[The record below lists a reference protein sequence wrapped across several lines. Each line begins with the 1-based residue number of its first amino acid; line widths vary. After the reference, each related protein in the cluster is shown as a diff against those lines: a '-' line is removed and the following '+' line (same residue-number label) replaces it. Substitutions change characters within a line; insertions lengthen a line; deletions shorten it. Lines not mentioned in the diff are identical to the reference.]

1 MKTSKEIR
9 SYAWQTLMRP
19 PWGGRVF
26 WALCSVSIAT
36 SLAMQA
42 IAKILVHYNMTTW
55 FSFLQI
61 WFENYVG
68 QGLLTSVPS
77 RAIANQM
84 TLATAFFL
92 FFQILFLSIRTF
104 GEQTFLLKAVRR
116 DEDKWFASAFTG
128 FAQPFNCLG
137 LYLQIMIRLMFWFFL
152 SILFLPLLFLPIIAC
167 YRYQLAWPLKADH
180 PDWSAAQCIRE
191 SCRLMKG
198 NKWKAFY
205 LDCSYWRPITLVL
218 LLLLLLVIG
227 NTLGLATLTK
237 FSSLALWPIS
247 IIVAFYY
254 KLGQAEFYRE
264 ISAAAESET
273 ESSLPPDTRDDARGP
288 QILQP

>member
-9 SYAWQTLMRP
+9 AYAWETLMRP

-36 SLAMQA
+36 SLAMQL
-42 IAKILVHYNMTTW
+42 IGKILVHYNMTTW
-55 FSFLQI
+55 LQFAQVWI
-61 WFENYVG
+61 QNYISE
-68 QGLLTSVPS
+68 GLLTSVPS
-77 RAIANQM
+77 RVIANQM
-84 TLATAFFL
+84 TLATVFL
-92 FFQILFLSIRTF
+92 VFFQILFLSIRTF

-167 YRYQLAWPLKADH
+167 YRYQLAWPLKVDH
-180 PDWSAAQCIRE
+180 PDWSAAKCIRE

-198 NKWKAFY
+198 NKWKAFC
-205 LDCSYWRPITLVL
+205 LDCAYWRPITLVL
-218 LLLLLLVIG
+218 FLLLLLVIG
-227 NTLGLATLTK
+227 NTLGIVFLVTI
-237 FSSLALWPIS
+237 SSLVLLPTS

-254 KLGQAEFYRE
+254 KLGQSEFYRSLLDNLVRGK
-264 ISAAAESET
+264 SAAEVVE
-273 ESSLPPDTRDDARGP
+273 
-288 QILQP
+288 

>member
-1 MKTSKEIR
+1 MKTSTEIR

-26 WALCSVSIAT
+26 WALCAVSIAT
-36 SLAMQA
+36 SLAMQF
-42 IAKILVHYNMTTW
+42 IGKILVHYNMTTW
-55 FSFLQI
+55 FPFIQI
-61 WFENYVG
+61 WLQNYMSE
-68 QGLLTSVPS
+68 GLLTSVPS

-84 TLATAFFL
+84 TLATAFFI

-116 DEDKWFASAFTG
+116 EEDKWFASAFAG

-137 LYLQIMIRLMFWFFL
+137 LYVQIMIRLTFWFFL
-152 SILFLPLLFLPIIAC
+152 AILFLPLIFLPILAC

-180 PDWSAAQCIRE
+180 PDWSAAKCIRE

-205 LDCSYWRPITLVL
+205 LDCSYWRPFTLVML
-218 LLLLLLVIG
+218 LLLLLIVG
-227 NTLGLATLTK
+227 NILGLEILVR
-237 FSSLALWPIS
+237 FSSLILLPAS

-254 KLGQAEFYRE
+254 KLGQTTFYQTLLDS
-264 ISAAAESET
+264 IPKEST
-273 ESSLPPDTRDDARGP
+273 EKANE
-288 QILQP
+288 

>member
-1 MKTSKEIR
+1 MKTSTEIR

-26 WALCSVSIAT
+26 WALCAVSIVT
-36 SLAMQA
+36 SLAMQF
-42 IAKILVHYNMTTW
+42 IGKILVHYNMTTW
-55 FSFLQI
+55 FPFIQI
-61 WFENYVG
+61 WLQNYMSE
-68 QGLLTSVPS
+68 GLLTSVPS

-84 TLATAFFL
+84 TLATAFFV
-92 FFQILFLSIRTF
+92 FFQLLFLAIRTF

-116 DEDKWFASAFTG
+116 EEDKWFASAFTG

-137 LYLQIMIRLMFWFFL
+137 LYVQIMIRLAFWFFL
-152 SILFLPLLFLPIIAC
+152 AILFLPLLFLPILAC

-180 PDWSAAQCIRE
+180 PDWSAAKCIRE

-205 LDCSYWRPITLVL
+205 LDCSYWRPFTLVM

-227 NTLGLATLTK
+227 NILGLTSLIT
-237 FSSLALWPIS
+237 FSSLLLLPTS

-254 KLGQAEFYRE
+254 KLGQAEFYRTL
-264 ISAAAESET
+264 IES
-273 ESSLPPDTRDDARGP
+273 
-288 QILQP
+288 QPTSTSTPTL